1 MSTLPTPTLLTR
13 PFRFI
18 ALAAAAALGLPVSPI
33 AAVPQYAGVGTP
45 RTFRWDYTFTGTAL
59 ATVTV
64 NLEGNDV
71 SPQFTGTW
79 EILDQGT
86 SVTGEAGR
94 NVVNKNPL
102 FVRVRV
108 AVATGGDATS
118 AISAGL
124 RSN

>member
-1 MSTLPTPTLLTR
+1 MSTLPTPTLLVR
-13 PFRFI
+13 PFRFV
-18 ALAAAAALGLPVSPI
+18 ALAAAAALGLPVSLI
-33 AAVPQYAGVGTP
+33 MTLAQYAGFGTT
-45 RTFRWDYTFTGTAL
+45 RNIRWDYTFAGTAL
-59 ATVTV
+59 STVTV

-86 SVTGEAGR
+86 SVTGEAGH

-102 FVRVRV
+102 FLRVRV

-118 AISAGL
+118 LISAGV